1 MFKSLRAALLAAACM
16 PSMVL
21 AEPLTMEDAVG
32 RVLASAPQNA
42 VASAR
47 ADALSAARRAADT
60 KPSASIDVLAE
71 NLGVGGRDLN
81 DQVQV
86 EAVYSQRLER
96 GGKRAARIAVVESD
110 LALAR
115 TEAVVTRLDLIALVQ
130 RHYVDVQAAEAE
142 IGIAREKVA
151 IADQMNREVAR
162 RVSAARDPLF
172 AGTRARTQLAE
183 ARVDLE
189 LAIHARDKAKGRLAT
204 LWGGSGEG
212 LEISAAEFLDFSRSE
227 KGDALSAPDLA
238 VHEARVTRA
247 EKATALQ
254 RTQAVQDP
262 TVSAGP
268 RYLAGTGD
276 VALVA
281 GVSLPLGNRRLN
293 QANVAEAEAQRRQ
306 ADAALS
312 VARFQ
317 QTRALA
323 LAAEN
328 VEESRHEAE
337 AIRDKVIPGAR
348 QTLAEVRA
356 GYNRGGF
363 TFNDVSAAQSALA
376 TARARLVAAA
386 RRYHEAGVD
395 YDRLTGRYANLAQEA
410 RP

>member
-1 MFKSLRAALLAAACM
+1 L
-16 PSMVL
+16 
-21 AEPLTMEDAVG
+21 
-32 RVLASAPQNA
+32 
-42 VASAR
+42 
-47 ADALSAARRAADT
+47 
-60 KPSASIDVLAE
+60 ASIDVVAE

-81 DQVQV
+81 DQIQV
-86 EAVYSQRLER
+86 EATYSQRLER
-96 GGKRAARIAVVESD
+96 GGKRAARVAVVESD
-110 LALAR
+110 LVLAH

-130 RHYVDVQAAEAE
+130 RHYVDVQAAEAQ

-151 IADQMNREVAR
+151 IAEQMNREVTR
-162 RVSAARDPLF
+162 RVSSARDPLF

-183 ARVDLE
+183 AQVDLE
-189 LAIHARDKAKGRLAT
+189 LAIHARDKARERLAT
-204 LWGGSGEG
+204 LWAGSSEG
-212 LEISAAEFLDFSRSE
+212 LEISAAQFLDFSRSE
-227 KGDALSAPDLA
+227 KGGGLSAPDLA
-238 VHEARVTRA
+238 VHEARVARA

-254 RTQAVQDP
+254 RTQTVQDP

-293 QANVAEAEAQRRQ
+293 QANVAEAEAQRRR
-306 ADAALS
+306 AAAELS

-317 QTRALA
+317 ATRALA

-376 TARARLVAAA
+376 TVRSRLVAAA

-395 YDRLTGRYANLAQEA
+395 YDRLTGRYASLAQEA

>member
-1 MFKSLRAALLAAACM
+1 
-16 PSMVL
+16 
-21 AEPLTMEDAVG
+21 MEDAIG

-60 KPSASIDVLAE
+60 KPLASIDVVAE

-81 DQVQV
+81 DQIQV
-86 EAVYSQRLER
+86 EATYSQRLER
-96 GGKRAARIAVVESD
+96 GGKRAARVAVVESD
-110 LALAR
+110 LVLAH

-130 RHYVDVQAAEAE
+130 RHYVDVQAAEAQ

-151 IADQMNREVAR
+151 IAEQMNREVTR
-162 RVSAARDPLF
+162 RVSSARDPLF

-183 ARVDLE
+183 AQVDLE
-189 LAIHARDKAKGRLAT
+189 LAIHARDKARERLAT
-204 LWGGSGEG
+204 LWAGSSEG
-212 LEISAAEFLDFSRSE
+212 LEISAAQFLDFSRSE
-227 KGDALSAPDLA
+227 KGGGLSAPDLA
-238 VHEARVTRA
+238 VHEARVARA

-254 RTQAVQDP
+254 RTQTVQDP

-281 GVSLPLGNRRLN
+281 GVSLPLGN
-293 QANVAEAEAQRRQ
+293 VAEAEAQRRR
-306 ADAALS
+306 AAAELS

-317 QTRALA
+317 ATRALA

-376 TARARLVAAA
+376 TVRSRLVAAA

-395 YDRLTGRYANLAQEA
+395 YDRLTGRYASLAQEA